1 MTRRYWRTR
10 GKGKIGRGLMFERE
24 SRIGTSSFLGLFF
37 SCVGFLDRDSQ
48 MACSQRPILAA
59 LGENGRME
67 KGEGWQRERR
77 ERRRAKTR
85 RGRPEWTP
93 SNGPIESSIGER
105 IIEDYGRSLP
115 GRTGGT
121 LQRQVHRS

>member
-1 MTRRYWRTR
+1 MTRQLLEDE
-10 GKGKIGRGLMFERE
+10 GKGKNRERADVRTRVPY
-24 SRIGTSSFLGLFF
+24 SNVFLGLFF
-37 SCVGFLDRDSQ
+37 SWVGFLDRDSQ

-105 IIEDYGRSLP
+105 IIEDYGWSLP

-121 LQRQVHRS
+121 LQRKVHRS